1 MADTKE
7 PGAYVTA
14 RTLKEKTAHWLE
26 KIEPFNRSGKSLQSL
41 RSALLVIDMQRYFV
55 DPSGAAF
62 LPSAQAILG
71 NVQRLIKAFRRA
83 RRPVIYTRH
92 MHHPGGLD
100 AGILRDW
107 WGDMIEEGTQDS
119 EIHPSIAPHRD
130 DKVIVKHRYSAFYG
144 TDLETILRVLE
155 IKDVVICGVMTNLC
169 CESTARDAF
178 YRDYRT
184 FFLADATGTQSEEMH
199 LASLLNLA
207 YGFAV
212 ITTAEELISQ
222 MKGGNP
228 GQE

>member
-1 MADTKE
+1 MADNKK
-7 PGAYVTA
+7 PGGYVTA
-14 RTLKEKTAHWLE
+14 RTLKERTVRWLE
-26 KIEPFNRSGKSLQSL
+26 EIEPFNRTGESLESS

-71 NVQRLIKAFRRA
+71 NVQRLIKAFRRSH
-83 RRPVIYTRH
+83 RPVIYTRH

-100 AGILRDW
+100 AGILRRW
-107 WGDMIEEGTQDS
+107 WGDMITEGTPDS
-119 EIHPSIAPHRD
+119 EIHRSIAPRKG
-130 DKVIVKHRYSAFYG
+130 DKVVVKHRYSAFHG
-144 TDLETILRVLE
+144 TDLEAVLRGLE
-155 IKDVVICGVMTNLC
+155 IRDVVICGVMTNLC

-184 FFLADATGTQSEEMH
+184 FFVADATGTQTESMH

-212 ITTAEELISQ
+212 VTTTGDMISSLAL
-222 MKGGNP
+222 
-228 GQE
+228 